1 MATMKLLVWFERRR
15 RSKTLNLA
23 QQLISLAM
31 STVVDLDSALKAF
44 SEGRRVDMEDAIQQL
59 FSREKK
65 IDELRR
71 TILEELTKQELPSNY
86 REDLKELVRYL
97 DHLADQVKDSA
108 RSLKILGWPIFPRE
122 IAEKYLKI
130 SENLVE
136 QVKVLGECIESLGIS
151 PLSVKEKAEQVI
163 LYEDK
168 IDQDY
173 LQTKILFIKYRK
185 ELPPA
190 ILMGLRDLLDCME
203 RSADICVRTADYL
216 RMLAASEMP

>member
-44 SEGRRVDMEDAIQQL
+44 SEGRRADMEDAIQQL

>member
-1 MATMKLLVWFERRR
+1 MKLLVWFDRRR

-23 QQLISLAM
+23 QQQIQLAM

-44 SEGRRVDMEDAIQQL
+44 SEGRRVEMEDAIQQL
-59 FSREKK
+59 FSREEK

-71 TILEELTKQELPSNY
+71 TIFEELAKQDLPSKY

-203 RSADICVRTADYL
+203 RSADICARTADYL

>member
-23 QQLISLAM
+23 QQMISLAM

-44 SEGRRVDMEDAIQQL
+44 SEGRRTEMEDAIKQL
-59 FSREKK
+59 FAREDK

-71 TILEELTKQELPSNY
+71 TILGELTKQELPNNY

-108 RSLKILGWPIFPRE
+108 RSLKVLGWPAFPKE
-122 IAEKYLKI
+122 IAEQYIKI
-130 SENLVE
+130 SENLV
-136 QVKVLGECIESLGIS
+136 QGVKLLGECIEGLGIAPS
-151 PLSVKEKAEQVI
+151 LVKEKAEQVL
-163 LYEDK
+163 LYEDR

-173 LQTKILFIKYRK
+173 LETKILFIKYRK
-185 ELPPA
+185 ELQPG
-190 ILMGLRDLLDCME
+190 ILMGLRDLLDSME
-203 RSADICVRTADYL
+203 QSADVCVRTADYI